1 MDNVESRINVSQLQ
15 PSQMSGLAMLLN
27 SLMRGAA
34 AEAGVPPVPAASY
47 AQVGAPYIYPPPQ
60 TQTQQQHSQRR
71 ARMELYLVNLNGHP
85 VDVLRS
91 ILVPLV
97 DIPLNVENRHSH

>member
-1 MDNVESRINVSQLQ
+1 MLSLEINVSQLQ

-47 AQVGAPYIYPPPQ
+47 AQVGAPYVYPPPQ
-60 TQTQQQHSQRR
+60 AQTQQQQ
-71 ARMELYLVNLNGHP
+71 APTAG
-85 VDVLRS
+85 
-91 ILVPLV
+91 
-97 DIPLNVENRHSH
+97 SHGAVSGQLEQASSGRPAKDSGAAG